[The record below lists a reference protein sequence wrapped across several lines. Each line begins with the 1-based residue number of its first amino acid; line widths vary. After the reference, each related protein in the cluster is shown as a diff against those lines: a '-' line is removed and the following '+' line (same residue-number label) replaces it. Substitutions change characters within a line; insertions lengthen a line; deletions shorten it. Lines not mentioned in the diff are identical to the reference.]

1 MKLRLGLLWILIACI
16 CSGCSDEKVQ
26 QNDTSSSTCE
36 VFAMDTYMT
45 LTADGENV
53 DKALNEAK
61 ARIEELD
68 NILST
73 GNEES
78 EIALLNKT
86 GSGELS
92 EDSFYLLEKSLEISD
107 KTDGA
112 FLPTIYPL
120 MEAWGFPTKEFNVPE
135 ESTIESLLPLLDV
148 GQVEIDSDKKSVS
161 FKKAGMKLDF
171 GGIAK
176 GYTSDEIM
184 KIFKENGIESG
195 IVNLGGNVHTLG
207 TKADGSLWKV
217 GIQNPSGGEDYLG
230 VLEIA
235 DKAVITSGG
244 YERYFEEDGI
254 IYHHIIDPDTGF
266 PADNELQSVT
276 IVSDNGLLADGLS
289 TALFVMGLDKAI
301 DFWRNNNT
309 EFDVIMMTK
318 DNVVYVSEG
327 ISDSFSTSYD
337 MKLIER

>member
-1 MKLRLGLLWILIACI
+1 MKVKVIGLLILIMCI
-16 CSGCSDEKVQ
+16 CGGCKAQDVQ
-26 QNDTSSSTCE
+26 QEDTFKSCE

-45 LTADGENV
+45 LTAYGENANGALE
-53 DKALNEAK
+53 KAES
-61 ARIEELD
+61 RIKELD
-68 NILST
+68 EKLST
-73 GNEES
+73 GNADS
-78 EIALLNKT
+78 EIALLNSN
-86 GSGELS
+86 GSGKLS
-92 EDSFYLLEKSLEISD
+92 KDSFYLLEKSLDISK

-112 FLPTIYPL
+112 FLPTIYPI
-120 MEAWGFPTKEFNVPE
+120 MEAWGFPTKEFNVPDA
-135 ESTIESLLPLLDV
+135 SLIKNLMPLLDIGKV
-148 GQVEIDSDKKSVS
+148 DIDSQNDSVS
-161 FKKAGMKLDF
+161 FREEGMKLDF

-195 IVNLGGNVHTLG
+195 IINLGGNVHTLG

-217 GIQNPSGGEDYLG
+217 GIQNPYGDEEYLG

-244 YERYFEEDGI
+244 YERYFEKDGI
-254 IYHHIIDPDTGF
+254 IYHHIIDPATGY

-276 IVSDNGLLADGLS
+276 IVSNDGVLADGLS

-301 DFWRNNNT
+301 KFYRDNS
-309 EFDVIMMTK
+309 EDFDVIMMTK
-318 DNVVYVSEG
+318 DDVVYVSEG
-327 ISDSFSTSYD
+327 VSDSFSTSFD